1 MAKSDNCCHSTE
13 ARHWIRYLL
22 HSLSDWD
29 VIKALASL
37 RQLSGT
43 LSLFVV
49 DVAGDI
55 SRMSKTRIRKKRKGK
70 YFWFCED
77 ILPVDSPLQR

>member
-22 HSLSDWD
+22 NSLSDWD

-43 LSLFVV
+43 LSLFIV
-49 DVAGDI
+49 DVVGDI
-55 SRMSKTRIRKKRKGK
+55 SRMSKKPEFGRNERGSTSGFAKTS
-70 YFWFCED
+70 F
-77 ILPVDSPLQR
+77 L